1 VSERR
6 EPGIPASSSGIAA
19 RVRAVL
25 ELDPGA
31 PAIEFGDTWYSWG
44 DVARA
49 ADDVDAALAA
59 VGAGAGAPVGL
70 LLANHPAAVGLLL
83 GVLRAD
89 ACAVTLNPHLGAERV
104 ARDLDELELALVAGP
119 TVDIERMGVASAAY
133 PVLALAALGA
143 PGALHVPDDGRAP
156 IARLDD
162 VAVRMLTSGT
172 TGPPKRVD
180 LSYATLER
188 VMVGAKHY
196 ETNARRDLALREGV
210 VIVNA
215 PLVHLSGVFRVLQAV
230 LDGRRIALLE
240 RFTVDGWADAVRRHH
255 PKTVSLVPTAIRMV
269 LESDVDDD
277 LLVGVRSVI
286 SGTAP
291 LDPDVADAFTARFG
305 VPVLTSYAATEFG
318 GGVAGW
324 NLADHREFGAAKRG
338 SSGRAHPG
346 CALRVVDP
354 ETNASL
360 PAGEVGLLEV
370 SAAQLPDDGWIRT
383 TDLARI
389 DDDGFLWIV
398 GRADQTI
405 LRGGFK
411 VQPDVVRSALE
422 RHPDVRGA
430 AVFGLDD
437 ERLGQ
442 VPVAAVELRAA
453 SGAGS
458 VDLFAHLR
466 PLLAS
471 YELPARIVIVDE
483 LPRTPSAKVDLA
495 AARALVRDD
504 QAARA

>member
-1 VSERR
+1 VSELAAR
-6 EPGIPASSSGIAA
+6 IAA
-19 RVRAVL
+19 VL
-25 ELDPGA
+25 ALDPDA
-31 PAIEFGDTWYSWG
+31 PAIEFEGRWSTWG
-44 DVARA
+44 DVGQVA
-49 ADDVDAALAA
+49 ADVDVALAA
-59 VGAGAGAPVGL
+59 LHTREGTPVGL
-70 LLANHPAAVGLLL
+70 LLANHPVAIGLLL
-83 GVLRAD
+83 GVLRAE

-104 ARDLDELELALVAGP
+104 GRDLDELNVALVAG
-119 TVDIERMGVASAAY
+119 TTDDVERTGTSRAGGA
-133 PVLALAALGA
+133 VLALAELGA
-143 PGALHVPDDGRAP
+143 HATLTLPADAP
-156 IARLDD
+156 IDD
-162 VAVRMLTSGT
+162 HHELPGVAVRMLTSGT

-180 LSYATLER
+180 LSYDTLER

-196 ETNARRDLALREGV
+196 ETNARTEVALRAGV

-255 PKTVSLVPTAIRMV
+255 PKTVSLVPTALRMV

-277 LLVGVRSVI
+277 LLADVRSVI

-291 LDPDVADAFTARFG
+291 LDPEVADAFTARFG

-324 NLADHREFGAAKRG
+324 NLADHREFGVSKRG

-346 CALRVVDP
+346 CALRVVDA
-354 ETNASL
+354 ETFAPL
-360 PAGEVGLLEV
+360 AAGEVGLLEV
-370 SAAQLPDDGWIRT
+370 QAAQLPGEGWIRT

-430 AVFGLDD
+430 AVFGVDD
-437 ERLGQ
+437 DRLGQ
-442 VPVAAVELRAA
+442 VPVAIVELRT
-453 SGAGS
+453 GS
-458 VDLFAHLR
+458 RVGTADLLDFLR
-466 PLLAS
+466 SLLAP
-471 YELPARIVIVDE
+471 YEVPARMVVVDE
-483 LPRTPSAKVDLA
+483 LPRTPSAKVDLP
-495 AARALVRDD
+495 AARALVHDD
-504 QAARA
+504 AEQTV

>member
-1 VSERR
+1 VSD
-6 EPGIPASSSGIAA
+6 SGIGA
-19 RVRAVL
+19 RIGAVL
-25 ELDPGA
+25 ELDPDA
-31 PAIEFGDTWYSWG
+31 PAIEFDATWYSWG

-59 VGAGAGAPVGL
+59 LGTGPGAPVGL
-70 LLANHPAAVGLLL
+70 LLANRPAAIGLLL

-104 ARDLDELELALVAGP
+104 ARDLDELDLALVAGA
-119 TVDIERMGVASAAY
+119 TSDVERVGVPGTAY
-133 PVLALAALGA
+133 PLLAIPDLGEAASFITRPGRGPAAGA
-143 PGALHVPDDGRAP
+143 R
-156 IARLDD
+156 RLDG

-180 LSYATLER
+180 LTYSTLER

-196 ETNARRDLALREGV
+196 ETNARSDVALRSGV

-277 LLVGVRSVI
+277 LLAGVMSVV

-291 LDPDVADAFTARFG
+291 LDPEVAEAFTARFG

-324 NLADHREFGAAKRG
+324 NLADHREFGASKRG

-354 ETNASL
+354 ETNLVL

-370 SAAQLPDDGWIRT
+370 TAAQLPEVGWIRT
-383 TDLARI
+383 TDLARV
-389 DDDGFLWIV
+389 DEDGFLWVV

-411 VQPDVVRSALE
+411 VQPEVVRSALE

-442 VPVAAVELRAA
+442 VPVAVVELR
-453 SGAGS
+453 SGSPVGCD
-458 VDLFAHLR
+458 DLLAHLR
-466 PLLAS
+466 PLLAA
-471 YELPARIVIVDE
+471 YELPARIVVADE
-483 LPRTPSAKVDLA
+483 LPRTPSGKVELVAARTLA
-495 AARALVRDD
+495 HDDEAARA
-504 QAARA
+504 

>member
-1 VSERR
+1 VT
-6 EPGIPASSSGIAA
+6 GIAS
-19 RVRAVL
+19 RIRAVL
-25 ELDPGA
+25 EIDPNA

-49 ADDVDAALAA
+49 ADDVDVALDTL
-59 VGAGAGAPVGL
+59 GARAGAPVGL
-70 LLANHPAAVGLLL
+70 LLANQPAAVGLLL

-104 ARDLDELELALVAGP
+104 TRDIDDLDVALVAGTPAELDGAGVSRASHAVLSLP
-119 TVDIERMGVASAAY
+119 T
-133 PVLALAALGA
+133 LGA
-143 PGALHVPDDGRAP
+143 PAALDVPSRTLPAT
-156 IARLDD
+156 AHRLDG
-162 VAVRMLTSGT
+162 VAMRMLTSGT

-180 LSYATLER
+180 LTYETLER

-196 ETNARRDLALREGV
+196 EANARADLALREGV

-240 RFTVDGWADAVRRHH
+240 RFTVDAWADAVRRHH
-255 PKTVSLVPTAIRMV
+255 PRTVSLVPTALRMV
-269 LESDVDDD
+269 LDSDVEDD
-277 LLVGVRSVI
+277 LLRDVKSVI

-291 LDPDVADAFTARFG
+291 LDPDVAEAFTARFG

-324 NLADHREFGAAKRG
+324 NLADYRHFGAAKRG
-338 SSGRAHPG
+338 SAGRAHPG
-346 CALRVVDP
+346 CELRVVDP
-354 ETNASL
+354 ETHATL
-360 PAGEVGLLEV
+360 APGEVGLLEV
-370 SAAQLPDDGWIRT
+370 RADQLPDEGWIRT
-383 TDLARI
+383 TDLARV
-389 DDDGFLWIV
+389 DEDGFLWII

-422 RHPDVRGA
+422 RHPAVRSA
-430 AVFGLDD
+430 AVLGIDD

-442 VPVAAVELRAA
+442 VPLAAVELRDGSAA
-453 SGAGS
+453 TSD
-458 VDLFAHLR
+458 DLLGHLR
-466 PLLAS
+466 PLLAP

-483 LPRTPSAKVDLA
+483 LPRTPSGKADLA
-495 AARALVRDD
+495 ATRALVSDV
-504 QAARA
+504 ARA

>member
-1 VSERR
+1 MS
-6 EPGIPASSSGIAA
+6 ALAA
-19 RVRAVL
+19 RIRAVL

-31 PAIEFGDTWYSWG
+31 PAIEFGDTWYSWR

-49 ADDVDAALAA
+49 ADEVDAALGTL
-59 VGAGAGAPVGL
+59 GAGAGAPVGV
-70 LLANHPAAVGLLL
+70 LLANRPAAVGFLL

-104 ARDLDELELALVAGP
+104 TRDVDDHDLALVAGAAID
-119 TVDIERMGVASAAY
+119 VDHAGVTGTGHAA
-133 PVLALAALGA
+133 LSLTELGA
-143 PGALHVPDDGRAP
+143 PASLTLPTGGRPPA
-156 IARLDD
+156 ARPLAG

-196 ETNARRDLALREGV
+196 ETNARSDLALREGV

-240 RFTVDGWADAVRRHH
+240 RFTVGAWADAVRRHH
-255 PKTVSLVPTAIRMV
+255 PKTVSLVPTALRMV
-269 LESDVDDD
+269 LESDVEDD
-277 LLVGVRSVI
+277 LLAEVKSVV

-291 LDPDVADAFTARFG
+291 LDPEVADAFTARFG

-324 NLADHREFGAAKRG
+324 NLGDHRAFGAAKRG
-338 SSGRAHPG
+338 SVGRAHPG
-346 CALRVVDP
+346 CELRVVDP
-354 ETNASL
+354 DTFM
-360 PAGEVGLLEV
+360 PRPPGEVGLLEV
-370 SAAQLPDDGWIRT
+370 QAAQLPDDGWIRT

-422 RHPDVRGA
+422 RHPEVRGA
-430 AVFGLDD
+430 AVFGVDD

-442 VPVAAVELRAA
+442 VPVAAVELRA
-453 SGAGS
+453 GS
-458 VDLFAHLR
+458 HTDSDDLLAHLR
-466 PLLAS
+466 PFLAP

-495 AARALVRDD
+495 AARHLVSDPAD
-504 QAARA
+504 A

>member
-1 VSERR
+1 V
-6 EPGIPASSSGIAA
+6 SGIA
-19 RVRAVL
+19 VRIGAVL
-25 ELDPGA
+25 ELDPRA
-31 PAIEFGDTWYSWG
+31 PAIEFDGTWYSWG

-49 ADDVDAALAA
+49 ADEVDAALAA

-70 LLANHPAAVGLLL
+70 LLANNPVAIGLLL
-83 GVLRAD
+83 GVLRAG
-89 ACAVTLNPHLGAERV
+89 ACAVTLNPLLGAERV
-104 ARDLDELELALVAGP
+104 ARDLDELEVAFVAG
-119 TVDIERMGVASAAY
+119 TTADVERTAVRSAQC
-133 PVLALAALGA
+133 PVLELASLGV
-143 PGALHVPDDGRAP
+143 PGALRVPGGTRAP
-156 IARLDD
+156 VARLDG

-188 VMVGAKHY
+188 VMAGAKHY
-196 ETNARRDLALREGV
+196 EANARTDLALREGV

-215 PLVHLSGVFRVLQAV
+215 PLVHLSGVFRVLQGV

-240 RFTVDGWADAVRRHH
+240 RFTVDGWADAVRRHQ

-269 LESDVDDD
+269 LESDVDDG
-277 LLVGVRSVI
+277 LLAGVRSVI

-324 NLADHREFGAAKRG
+324 NLADHREFGATKRG

-354 ETNASL
+354 ETNAAL

-370 SAAQLPDDGWIRT
+370 AAAQLPEDGWIRT

-437 ERLGQ
+437 DRLGQ
-442 VPVAAVELRAA
+442 VPVGVVELRAA
-453 SGAGS
+453 SGADGEQ
-458 VDLFAHLR
+458 LLAYLR
-466 PLLAS
+466 PLLAP
-471 YELPARIVIVDE
+471 YELPTRIVVVDE
-483 LPRTPSAKVDLA
+483 LPRTASAKVDLV
-495 AARALVRDD
+495 AARALVRNDLE
-504 QAARA
+504 AHA

>member
-1 VSERR
+1 MSV
-6 EPGIPASSSGIAA
+6 SGIAA
-19 RVRAVL
+19 RIRAVL

-31 PAIEFGDTWYSWG
+31 PAIEFCDTWYSWG

-49 ADDVDAALAA
+49 ADDVEAGLSALD
-59 VGAGAGAPVGL
+59 AGAGAPVGV
-70 LLANHPAAVGLLL
+70 LLANQPAAVGLLL

-89 ACAVTLNPHLGAERV
+89 ACAVTLNPQLGAERV
-104 ARDLDELELALVAGP
+104 ARDLGELELALVAGA
-119 TVDIERMGVASAAY
+119 TADVERTGAASAAY
-133 PVLALAALGA
+133 PVLALPALGA
-143 PGALHVPDDGRAP
+143 PASLTTPSGRRPSNAS
-156 IARLDD
+156 RLDG

-196 ETNARRDLALREGV
+196 EANARNDLALREGV

-230 LDGRRIALLE
+230 LDGRRVALLE

-255 PKTVSLVPTAIRMV
+255 PKTVSLVPTAMRMV

-277 LLVGVRSVI
+277 LLAGVRSVI

-291 LDPDVADAFTARFG
+291 LDPDVADAFMARFG

-324 NLADHREFGAAKRG
+324 NLADHREFGAVKRG

-354 ETNASL
+354 ETFAPL
-360 PAGEVGLLEV
+360 ATGEVGLLEV
-370 SAAQLPDDGWIRT
+370 SAAQLPDDGWVRT

-430 AVFGLDD
+430 AVFGVDD

-453 SGAGS
+453 GGTGS
-458 VDLFAHLR
+458 LDLLAHLR
-466 PLLAS
+466 PLLAP

-495 AARALVRDD
+495 AARALVCDD